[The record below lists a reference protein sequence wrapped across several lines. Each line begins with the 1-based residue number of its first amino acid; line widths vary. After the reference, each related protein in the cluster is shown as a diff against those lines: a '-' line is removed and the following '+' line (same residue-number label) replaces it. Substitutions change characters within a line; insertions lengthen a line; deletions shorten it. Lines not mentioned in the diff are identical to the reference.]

1 MSIHRIYAE
10 TKLPTVHGEYRV
22 RVYRADSSSDTN
34 PERSDPIL
42 SDYEALAI
50 ISGYLD
56 PSKPVPVRMH
66 SACFTSEVLGSRKCD
81 CKEQLDSSLEYIK
94 EHTGIVIYLP
104 QEGRGI
110 GLADK
115 MRVYALQEHGYDTI
129 EANEML
135 GFPVDARQYD
145 AAVTILRDLGVSTVN
160 LLTNN
165 PDKIDALEQAGIKVA
180 SRTPVTTNANQHS
193 ASYLATK
200 KDKMGHLL

>member
-1 MSIHRIYAE
+1 VSIHKIYAE
-10 TKLPTVHGEYRV
+10 TKLPTVHGDLRV
-22 RVYRADSSSDTN
+22 RVYRANEVSNDNRT
-34 PERSDPIL
+34 DPIL

-56 PSKPVPVRMH
+56 TSKPVSVRMH
-66 SACFTSEVLGSRKCD
+66 SACFTSEVLGSCKCD
-81 CKEQLDSSLEYIK
+81 CKEQLDSSLAFIK
-94 EHTGIVIYLP
+94 DNSGVVIYLP

-115 MRVYALQEHGYDTI
+115 LRVYALQEHGYDTI

-145 AAVTILRDLGVSTVN
+145 AAITILQDLRIKAVN

-165 PDKIDALEQAGIKVA
+165 PDKIDALEQAGIEVA
-180 SRTPVTTNANQHS
+180 SRTPVTSPANQHS

-200 KDKMGHLL
+200 RDKMGHLI

>member
-1 MSIHRIYAE
+1 MSVNQIYAE
-10 TKLPTVHGEYRV
+10 TNLPTVHGDFRV
-22 RVYRADSSSDTN
+22 RIYRAN
-34 PERSDPIL
+34 PDLQEPSQPP
-42 SDYEALAI
+42 SDYEALGI

-56 PSKPVPVRMH
+56 KSKPVAVRIH
-66 SACFTSEVLGSRKCD
+66 SACFTSEVLGSCKCD
-81 CKEQLDSSLEYIK
+81 CKEQLDTSLAYIK
-94 EHTGIVIYLP
+94 QHTGVVIYLP

-115 MRVYALQEHGYDTI
+115 VRVYALQEHGYDTI

-145 AAVTILRDLGVSTVN
+145 AAVSILNDLGIHQVN

-165 PDKIDALEQAGIKVA
+165 PDKIEALETADIEVKQ
-180 SRTPVTTNANQHS
+180 RTPITAPANEHS
-193 ASYLATK
+193 ASYLSTK